1 MSKEIITRAA
11 PHPLVPG
18 CNNSTFLVVAD
29 YYYYALALVQTRCVS
44 LENKVHIM
52 QVSEKYIVK
61 LRTIDSSIQTIDSIS

>member
-52 QVSEKYIVK
+52 QVSEKS
-61 LRTIDSSIQTIDSIS
+61 IDSSIQTIDSIS